1 MEYEVQSQSYLF
13 GLVKRE
19 TKIPVAAA
27 SSANKKGLI
36 AQIVGEFKDKTRS
49 DIKKWRGALDA
60 ADNYE
65 DPRWFILQDLY
76 DNLMSDGHLQ
86 ALMQI
91 RTAAVTGNR
100 FYIMDQDGNENEEA
114 SRQLETEW
122 FYNLMERWLY
132 SIYRK
137 YSVNELVDPVN
148 MIWKMVP
155 HRNVCP
161 QFERIYFEVGGNKFI
176 NYTDPKFQKNL
187 ISVESIHPYGALN
200 DIIPQLIWKRNA
212 QQVWAD
218 LSERFGIPMVT
229 AETITTDK
237 KKLDEI
243 EEALNNL
250 GQAANA
256 VLPEGTKVTIHDGS
270 TKGDPHKIFMEQI
283 KTTNDEMS
291 KAFLGGTMVVD
302 DGSSRS
308 QSEVHE
314 RTLDEKIAE
323 KDRRMIEFTV
333 NNKLIPMLRMHGFKF
348 NDNERFVFDRS
359 ESLSLKE
366 HWEIVQGVL
375 NSYEVDEQW
384 ISKTFNVPILGK
396 KESQAVNPAQSLA
409 ANFR

>member
-1 MEYEVQSQSYLF
+1 MENYDIQSNSYLW
-13 GLVKRE
+13 GLIKKEV
-19 TKIPVAAA
+19 KIPRAAA
-27 SSANKKGLI
+27 KGINSKGLI

-76 DNLMSDGHLQ
+76 DNLSTDGHLQ
-86 ALMQI
+86 ALVQI
-91 RTAAVTGNR
+91 RKAAVTSNH
-100 FYIMDQDGNENEEA
+100 FYIMDKDGNENEEA
-114 SRQLETEW
+114 TQQLRTEW
-122 FYNLMERWLY
+122 FYNIMEWFLD

-137 YSVNELVDPVN
+137 YSVIELADPVT
-148 MIWKMVP
+148 MDWKLIP
-155 HRNVCP
+155 RRNVCP
-161 QFERIYFEVGGNKFI
+161 QFKRIYFEVGGNKFVT
-176 NYTDPKFQKNL
+176 YTDPKFQKNI
-187 ISVESIHPYGALN
+187 ISIESIHPYGIMN

-218 LSERFGIPMVT
+218 FAERFGIPLVT

-243 EEALNNL
+243 EGALNNL

-256 VLPEGTKVTIHDGS
+256 VLPEGTKVTIHDSS
-270 TKGDPHKIFMEQI
+270 TKGDPHKIFAEQI
-283 KTTNDEMS
+283 KTTNDEMA
-291 KAFLGGTMVVD
+291 KHYIGGTMITD

-333 NNKLIPMLRMHGFKF
+333 NNKLIPLLRMHGFRF

-359 ESLSLKE
+359 EELSLKE

-375 NSYEVDEQW
+375 ATHEVDEQW
-384 ISKTFNVPILGK
+384 ISKTFNVPITGK
-396 KESQAVNPAQSLA
+396 KETPSFGGGLA